1 MKRNI
6 YYKSA
11 CNMGELADESINIVV
26 TSPPYPMVE
35 MWDDIFAMQNKA
47 IAYNLADNPSV
58 SFDLMHGILNN
69 IWRESYRVLSEGGF
83 LCINIGDATRT
94 INGNFQLFNNH
105 AKISLYC
112 RGLGFTELP
121 CIIWRKQT
129 NAPNKFMGS
138 GMLPCGAYV
147 TLEHEYILIFRKG
160 KRRKFK
166 TEEEKKNRR
175 QSAFF
180 WEERN
185 TWFSDTWNVKGVKQK
200 MADGKSRTRSA
211 AFPYE
216 IPYRLINMYSCK
228 GDMVLDP
235 FLGLGTTMQAA
246 LDSGRNFVGY
256 EIDKTL
262 EEYHESL
269 SATQIAC
276 SRTIASSRILQHN
289 RFVADREI
297 NGKDLKYFNQHL
309 GCKVMTKQEQDIKL

>member
-11 CNMGELADESINIVV
+11 CNMGELADESINLVV
-26 TSPPYPMVE
+26 TSPPYPMIE
-35 MWDDIFAMQNKA
+35 MWDDIFARQNEV
-47 IAYNLADNPSV
+47 IAYNLSDNPSV
-58 SFDLMHGILNN
+58 AFDTMHEILNN
-69 IWRESYRVLSEGGF
+69 VWRECYRVISEGGF

-105 AKISLYC
+105 AKISQYC
-112 RGLGFTELP
+112 GSLGFTELP
-121 CIIWRKQT
+121 CVIWRKQT
-129 NAPNKFMGS
+129 NALNKFMGS
-138 GMLPCGAYV
+138 GMLPCGAYI

-160 KRRKFK
+160 KKREFK
-166 TEEEKKNRR
+166 TGEEKKIRR
-175 QSAFF
+175 KSAYF

-185 TWFSDTWNVKGVKQK
+185 TWFSDTWNVKGIKQK
-200 MADGKSRTRSA
+200 MANGKSRTRSA

-228 GDMVLDP
+228 GDTVLDP

-276 SRTIASSRILQHN
+276 SRTIASARILQHN

-297 NGKDLKYFNQHL
+297 NGKDLKYFNKHL
-309 GCKVMTKQEQDIKL
+309 GYNVMTKQEQDIKL